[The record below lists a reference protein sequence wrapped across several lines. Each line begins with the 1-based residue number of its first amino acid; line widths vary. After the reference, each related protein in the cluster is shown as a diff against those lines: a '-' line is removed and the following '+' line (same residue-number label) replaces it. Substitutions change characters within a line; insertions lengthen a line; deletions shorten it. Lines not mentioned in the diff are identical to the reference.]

1 MSDDKKVDEGGVA
14 APGDGVGGN
23 IGRNDVPAN
32 IEELMHHAYLR
43 YSLSVNVGRAI
54 PDVRDGLKPGMR
66 RILYAMR
73 QLGLTKSHAYTKCA
87 KVVGEVIGNYHP
99 HGDQAVYDT
108 LVRMAQEFSMR
119 APLIDGQGNFGSI
132 DGDAPAAYRYTEC
145 RLERLAE
152 ELLADL
158 DKNTVDMRPNFDEST
173 LEPEVLPARFP
184 NLLVNG
190 STGIG
195 VGMATNIPPHNLGE
209 VIDATVLIIDRP
221 TATVEELMQVMP
233 GPDFP
238 TGGELHGVRSILE
251 LYETGRG
258 SLRVRGKAQIVEKD
272 GKERIIITELP
283 YAVNK
288 EHLVSRIA
296 ELVNEKTI
304 PGISDITD
312 ESSSRTGIRIVIEV
326 KRNAMASMVL
336 NQVYQHTLLQ
346 TTFGA
351 QFLVMDRNRPRV
363 MTLRQILQAYIDHR
377 LEVITRRAQ
386 YDLERAEA
394 RAHILDGLLIAVKN
408 IDEVVA
414 IIRGSRTRDEAGER
428 LMERFQLSKK
438 QTAAILEM
446 RLHQLTGLA
455 IDELQTEYDQLQQQI
470 AYLTEL
476 LASREKRI
484 AVVRQELLEVRQA
497 YSNKRRTEI
506 KVGDRELGIED
517 LIAQS
522 VWVVTMSAR
531 GYIKRVA
538 EDSYRTQNRGGVG
551 VRGMQTKDDEDYVQH
566 LLTAMTHDYLLF
578 FTNRGQMHWLKTY
591 EIPEGTRDSTGRAL
605 VNLLE
610 LAEGEQ
616 VRAMIPVSVVDDPTR
631 FVVMATRNGTVKK
644 TRLDAFKNLR
654 RKAIWAILLDEGD
667 DLIEADL
674 TDGQQELLLS
684 SEAGMACR
692 FRETDC
698 RTLGRMTRGV
708 RGMQLRNEQG
718 ELTTHLVAMT
728 VVNPAAELLV
738 VTVKGMGK
746 RSRVGSGIAEQDA
759 EISGGGYRLTR
770 RGGKGVISIRLRA
783 GDRVVQAIQLDQDQ
797 DLLLTSVKGQVVRIG
812 TAGIRTLSRNSQG
825 VRVMRL
831 REDDE
836 ISVVTTVARLD
847 EEEAVGVG
855 LDALPTDEGAEPVAV
870 DVPETEEIEDLDDSP
885 LPDEDIPE
893 ELADED
899 DDAGPGTDEG

>member
-1 MSDDKKVDEGGVA
+1 MSDDKNVDAGGVTA
-14 APGDGVGGN
+14 AGGGAGGG

-158 DKNTVDMRPNFDEST
+158 DKNTVEMRPNFDESV

-209 VIDATVLIIDRP
+209 VIAATVLIIDRP

-258 SLRVRGKAQIVEKD
+258 SLRVRGKARIEEKD
-272 GKERIIITELP
+272 GKERIIVTELP

-288 EHLVSRIA
+288 ENLVSRIA
-296 ELVNEKTI
+296 ELVNDKTI

-312 ESSSRTGIRIVIEV
+312 ESSSRTGIRIVIEI

-351 QFLVMDRNRPRV
+351 QFLVVDRNRPRV

-386 YDLERAEA
+386 FDLERAEA
-394 RAHILDGLLIAVKN
+394 RAHILEGLLIAVKH

-414 IIRGSRTRDEAGER
+414 IIRGSRTREEAAER
-428 LMERFQLSKK
+428 LMERFKLSKK
-438 QTAAILEM
+438 QIAAILEM

-455 IDELQTEYDQLQQQI
+455 IDELQTEFDQLQQQI
-470 AYLTEL
+470 AYLKDL
-476 LASREKRI
+476 LASRDKRI
-484 AVVRQELLEVRQA
+484 GVVRAELLEVRQA

-538 EDSYRTQNRGGVG
+538 EDSYHTQNRGGVG
-551 VRGMQTKDDEDYVQH
+551 VRGMQTKDDADYVQH

-578 FTNRGQMHWLKTY
+578 FTNQGQMHWLKAY
-591 EIPEGTRDSTGRAL
+591 ELPEGTRDSTGRAL

-616 VRAMIPVSVVDDPTR
+616 VRAVIPVSAVDDPTR

-654 RKAIWAILLDEGD
+654 RKAIWAILLDDGD
-667 DLIEADL
+667 DLIEAVL

-708 RGMQLRNEQG
+708 RGMELRSEQG
-718 ELTTHLVAMT
+718 ELTTHLVSMT

-746 RSRVGSGIAEQDA
+746 RSRLGAGVAEQDA
-759 EISGGGYRLTR
+759 AIPGGGYRLTR
-770 RGGKGVISIRLRA
+770 RGGKGVISIRLRS

-797 DLLLTSVKGQVVRIG
+797 DLLLTSVKGQVVRIS
-812 TAGIRTLSRNSQG
+812 TAGIRTLGRNSQG

-831 REDDE
+831 REEDE
-836 ISVVTTVARLD
+836 ISVVTSVAHLD
-847 EEEAVGVG
+847 EEEAAGVV
-855 LDALPTDEGAEPVAV
+855 LAELPPDEGAEPTEIDAV
-870 DVPETEEIEDLDDSP
+870 DAAQVEDLDDTP
-885 LPDEDIPE
+885 AEDDDEGPDETE
-893 ELADED
+893 GSDED
-899 DDAGPGTDEG
+899 DDAMAP